1 MGLSMV
7 RSDQPARLYGE
18 TIRVSL
24 WAVLGL
30 WLARRLARLF
40 LLIVR
45 SHSAVIAI
53 TVTAAGVAGWKLVHW
68 VLPVSVVA
76 VLATGLVG
84 WWMAWP
90 ASFEQHVRLRW
101 RSWWRG
107 QLIYRFR
114 WTKAMDTAG
123 LTKQRHG
130 TDYVPPLR
138 RIRSTRSVDRVLVRM
153 LPGQT
158 VEDYALVADRLAQTF
173 GVEVC
178 RVRSVPKRRHQVE
191 LWLLVHDPLDQT
203 VAPFPLD
210 PDCLTKGIPVALAE
224 DGTTWRL
231 QLVGT
236 HVVVDGATGSGK
248 SEGLWGIIAGL
259 VDQIAAGLVK
269 IWAVDPKGGME
280 FAAGRHLFD
289 RFAYGDSRS
298 GGSYEES
305 LAVLLEDAV
314 QVTRERQD
322 RLRGVTRLHTPS
334 VAEPL
339 IVLLID
345 ELAAL
350 TAWVNDRAIKK
361 RMETALGLLLSQGRA
376 PGVVIV
382 GAVQEA
388 RKDIVPQR
396 GLLPVRVGMR
406 MNEAEEVHLF
416 MGVGAR
422 NRGATCDLIPDT
434 MPGVAYVA
442 IDGIAEPIRVR
453 FAHYT
458 DDNIAQ
464 LGRPTPVER
473 PLLSL
478 IEDPEVAA

>member
-1 MGLSMV
+1 M
-7 RSDQPARLYGE
+7 
-18 TIRVSL
+18 
-24 WAVLGL
+24 
-30 WLARRLARLF
+30 
-40 LLIVR
+40 
-45 SHSAVIAI
+45 
-53 TVTAAGVAGWKLVHW
+53 AGWQLVHW

-90 ASFEQHVRLRW
+90 DSFEAQVHLRF

-107 QLIYRFR
+107 QLIYRIR

-138 RIRSTRSVDRVLVRM
+138 RVRSTRSVDRVLVRM

-158 VEDYALVADRLAQTF
+158 VEDYAMVADRLAQTF

-191 LWLLVHDPLDQT
+191 LWLLMHDPLDQT
-203 VAPFPLD
+203 VAPFPPD
-210 PDCLTKGIPVALAE
+210 PDCLTKGIPVARAE
-224 DGTTWRL
+224 DGTVWRL

-259 VDQIAAGLVK
+259 VDQINAGLVK

-305 LAVLLEDAV
+305 L
-314 QVTRERQD
+314 
-322 RLRGVTRLHTPS
+322 
-334 VAEPL
+334 
-339 IVLLID
+339 
-345 ELAAL
+345 
-350 TAWVNDRAIKK
+350 
-361 RMETALGLLLSQGRA
+361 
-376 PGVVIV
+376 
-382 GAVQEA
+382 
-388 RKDIVPQR
+388 
-396 GLLPVRVGMR
+396 
-406 MNEAEEVHLF
+406 
-416 MGVGAR
+416 
-422 NRGATCDLIPDT
+422 RGAAGRRG
-434 MPGVAYVA
+434 PGHPGTPRPAPRRHPA
-442 IDGIAEPIRVR
+442 
-453 FAHYT
+453 AHT
-458 DDNIAQ
+458 
-464 LGRPTPVER
+464 LGG
-473 PLLSL
+473 
-478 IEDPEVAA
+478 

>member
-7 RSDQPARLYGE
+7 RSDQPARLYAQ

-30 WLARRLARLF
+30 FLARRLARL
-40 LLIVR
+40 LVLIIR
-45 SHSAVIAI
+45 SPTAMIAI
-53 TVTAAGVAGWKLVHW
+53 TVTTAAVAGWQLVDPM
-68 VLPVSVVA
+68 LPVSVVC
-76 VLATGLVG
+76 VLVTGLVA

-90 ASFEQHVRLRW
+90 VSFEAQVYPRL

-107 QLIYRFR
+107 QLIYRIR

-123 LTKQRHG
+123 LTKERHG

-138 RIRSTRSVDRVLVRM
+138 RVRSTRSVDRVLVRM

-158 VEDYALVADRLAQTF
+158 VEDYAMVADRLGQTF
-173 GVEVC
+173 GAEAC

-191 LWLLVHDPLDQT
+191 LWLLIRDPLDQT
-203 VAPFPLD
+203 VAPFRPD
-210 PDCLTKGIPVALAE
+210 PDCLTMGLPVALAE
-224 DGTTWRL
+224 DGTVWRL

-248 SEGLWGIIAGL
+248 SEVLWGVIAGL
-259 VDQIAAGLVK
+259 VDQITAGIVK

-280 FAAGRHLFD
+280 FAAGRQLFD

-298 GGSYEES
+298 AGSYEES
-305 LAVLLEDAV
+305 LALLLEDAV

-322 RLRGVTRLHTPS
+322 RLRGVTRLHQPS

-422 NRGATCDLIPDT
+422 NRGATCDQIPDT
-434 MPGVAYVA
+434 LPGVAYVA

-458 DDNIAQ
+458 DIDITQ
-464 LGRPTPVER
+464 LGEPAPALDGPTLAV
-473 PLLSL
+473 
-478 IEDPEVAA
+478 IETDAA